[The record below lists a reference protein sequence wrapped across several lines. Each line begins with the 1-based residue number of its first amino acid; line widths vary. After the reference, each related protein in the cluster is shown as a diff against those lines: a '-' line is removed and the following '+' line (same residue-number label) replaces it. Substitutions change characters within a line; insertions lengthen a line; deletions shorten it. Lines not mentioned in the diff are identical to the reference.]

1 MKQYD
6 YRSFDFDQLLSLK
19 RTMGTTV
26 GVGLPVCNEEQTIGP
41 TLDMLVSCQ
50 PLVDAIVVLDS
61 GSNDGTERITQ
72 EKGIRF
78 VPDARTAEA
87 LGISLARGKGWN
99 LWSSLYHIDTD
110 IVLWIDADI
119 QNIDQRFVVGLLG
132 PLLTEPALKV
142 IKGYYKRPRGD
153 ARVTELMA
161 RPLISR
167 FFPQLEEF
175 VQPLSGEYG
184 GRRGTLEQ
192 MSFYSGYSVEMAV
205 LIQCISLMPDQIAQ
219 VYLGERIHELQEIA
233 PLGRMSASILSTVL
247 TMAAERKL
255 LKDLSGSGGG
265 LRQYVSDDGERFL
278 PISLDIG
285 DTPLPA
291 MATIPAYKSAK
302 QC

>member
-6 YRSFDFDQLLSLK
+6 YRSFNFDQLLSLK
-19 RTMGTTV
+19 KTMRIRI

-50 PLVDAIVVLDS
+50 PLVDTIMVFDS
-61 GSNDGTERITQ
+61 GSNDGTERVSR
-72 EKGIRF
+72 EKGIQF
-78 VPDARTAEA
+78 VSDARSAEA

-99 LWSSLYHIDTD
+99 LWSSLYHLDTD

-119 QNIDQRFVVGLLG
+119 QNIDQRFVIGLLG
-132 PLLTEPALKV
+132 PLLTDPSLKV

-153 ARVTELMA
+153 ARVTELMV

-167 FFPQLEEF
+167 LFPQLEEF
-175 VQPLSGEYG
+175 IQPLSGEYG
-184 GRRGTLEQ
+184 GRRETLEQ
-192 MSFYSGYSVEMAV
+192 MAFYSGYSVEMAV

-219 VYLGERIHELQEIA
+219 VFLGERIHELQEIA

-247 TMAAERKL
+247 AMANEREL
-255 LKDLSGSGGG
+255 LKDLPESSGV

-278 PISLDIG
+278 PVSLDIA
-285 DTPLPA
+285 DTHLPA
-291 MATIPAYKSAK
+291 MTTIPAYKGAR
-302 QC
+302 QW